1 MNPYEVLGVKPG
13 ASQEEI
19 KKAYRKL
26 VKQYHPDQYKDNP
39 LQELAQKKMVEINEA
54 YDILKKNN
62 GDYNSSYSNSN
73 NSSNYS
79 SNNSNY
85 SNSSS
90 HPQDLFA
97 VRVFIQKGDLASAES
112 ILNKVTNRNAEWNF
126 LMGKVQINKGWFDSG
141 RNYLIKAT
149 QMDPNNFEYRQALE
163 QIQSRGKSYSKP
175 YYRTTY
181 NVDDACNCCVNLWY
195 LDSLCE
201 CFGGD
206 LIECF

>member
-54 YDILKKNN
+54 YDMLTKNN
-62 GDYNSSYSNSN
+62 GAYNSSYSNS
-73 NSSNYS
+73 
-79 SNNSNY
+79 SNY
-85 SNSSS
+85 SNYGNNYNSENSSS
-90 HPQDLFA
+90 YSQDLA
-97 VRVFIQKGDLASAES
+97 AARAYIQRKDIISAEN
-112 ILNKVTNRNAEWNF
+112 ILNKVTNKNAEWNF
-126 LMGKVQINKGWFDSG
+126 LMGLIQIHKGWFDSG
-141 RNYLIKAT
+141 RSYLIKAT

-163 QIQSRGKSYSKP
+163 QLQSRRTSYSNP
-175 YYRTTY
+175 YYRTTS
-181 NVDDACNCCVNLWY
+181 NVDDACNCCVNLCY

-206 LIECF
+206 LIECC

>member
-39 LQELAQKKMVEINEA
+39 LQSLAEKKMIEINEA
-54 YDILKKNN
+54 YDMLIKSNTSSDTSYSNN
-62 GDYNSSYSNSN
+62 SQYNSSSHYSS
-73 NSSNYS
+73 SSNYS
-79 SNNSNY
+79 
-85 SNSSS
+85 
-90 HPQDLFA
+90 QDLFA
-97 VRVFIQKGDLASAES
+97 VREYIKRKDISSAEYL
-112 ILNKVTNRNAEWNF
+112 LNKITNRNAEWNF
-126 LMGKVQINKGWFDSG
+126 LMGIVQINKGWFDSG

-149 QMDPNNFEYRQALE
+149 QMDPNNIEYKQAL
-163 QIQSRGKSYSKP
+163 QQFQARGTNYSNP
-175 YYRTTY
+175 YYRTTS
-181 NVDDACNCCVNLWY
+181 NADDACNCCINLWC

-206 LIECF
+206 LIGCC

>member
-1 MNPYEVLGVKPG
+1 MNPYEVLGIKPG

-54 YDILKKNN
+54 YDMLKKNN
-62 GDYNSSYSNSN
+62 GDYNSSHSN

-97 VRVFIQKGDLASAES
+97 IRVFIQKGDFASAES

-126 LMGKVQINKGWFDSG
+126 LMGIVQINKGWFDSG

-149 QMDPNNFEYRQALE
+149 EMDPNNLEYRQALE
-163 QIQSRGKSYSKP
+163 KIQSRGKSYSKS
-175 YYRTTY
+175 YYRTTS
-181 NVDDACNCCVNLWY
+181 NVDDACNCCMNLWC

-206 LIECF
+206 LIGCC